1 MVLVVGCGITAAGGA
16 SAGAADATAATA
28 AGAAGGGAG
37 AHPGGGPASPAA
49 FYRTSGPLPPAPPG
63 AIVRSVVIPSAGLL
77 PGGATA
83 YRVLYHSQSIAGVD
97 IAVSG
102 VVVVPGGTPPPGGF
116 PIVAWAH
123 GTTGLSDQCAPS
135 LGGFASIPSLTAFL
149 DRGMIVA
156 ATDYEGLGTPGIH
169 PYLVG
174 QSEAQSVLDS
184 ARAARNLAGVT
195 ASNQVAVVGYSQGG
209 QAALFAAQIAA
220 AYSPELFVAGA
231 VAAAPVTSLDEFV
244 PAKPSSEHDLDAVYA
259 LMALDAWSRAYGNLP
274 LSSVLTA
281 STVRQ
286 APAIATRCIDA
297 LAAPYDTADA
307 GRLFR
312 SGWES
317 EPGLR
322 TDVERNRPGQA
333 PTSAPV
339 LVVEGTKD
347 QVTPYRVV
355 TDFVAADLCR
365 NQHDT
370 VQYDSFAGTDHGGV
384 FATAAPQILRW
395 VTQRLSGAAPPD
407 TCEVR

>member
-1 MVLVVGCGITAAGGA
+1 MVATSPRGRVQRVGHAAVDTVRWTAGAVAAVVLVVGCAITAA
-16 SAGAADATAATA
+16 D
-28 AGAAGGGAG
+28 AGAAGAGAGADAGAAGAGAG
-37 AHPGGGPASPAA
+37 AHAGVGPGSPAA
-49 FYRTSGPLPPAPPG
+49 FYRTPGPLPQEPPG

-83 YRVLYHSQSIAGVD
+83 YRVLYHSQSIAGAD

-209 QAALFAAQIAA
+209 QAALF
-220 AYSPELFVAGA
+220 
-231 VAAAPVTSLDEFV
+231 
-244 PAKPSSEHDLDAVYA
+244 
-259 LMALDAWSRAYGNLP
+259 
-274 LSSVLTA
+274 
-281 STVRQ
+281 
-286 APAIATRCIDA
+286 
-297 LAAPYDTADA
+297 
-307 GRLFR
+307 
-312 SGWES
+312 
-317 EPGLR
+317 
-322 TDVERNRPGQA
+322 
-333 PTSAPV
+333 
-339 LVVEGTKD
+339 
-347 QVTPYRVV
+347 
-355 TDFVAADLCR
+355 
-365 NQHDT
+365 
-370 VQYDSFAGTDHGGV
+370 
-384 FATAAPQILRW
+384 
-395 VTQRLSGAAPPD
+395 
-407 TCEVR
+407 